1 MRASDD
7 CEFCGGPNEVTLKA
21 EDGFPSIVRACRKC
35 EKKIRA
41 GKALV
46 DIYDFAWWKDK
57 NGIHAAHV
65 DDKKAPKGCRA
76 REDVRWQKVPL
87 GD

>member
-1 MRASDD
+1 VRASDD

-21 EDGFPSIVRACRKC
+21 EDGFPSIVRACRRC
-35 EKKIRA
+35 ERKIRA

-57 NGIHAAHV
+57 DGIHAAHV
-65 DDKKAPKGCRA
+65 DDKKALKGCKA

>member
-35 EKKIRA
+35 EKKIKA
-41 GKALV
+41 GNALV
-46 DIYDFAWWKDK
+46 DIFDFAWWQDKD
-57 NGIHAAHV
+57 GIHTAHV
-65 DDKKAPKGCRA
+65 DDKKAPKGCKA
-76 REDVRWQKVPL
+76 RNLKWRLVPSKK
-87 GD
+87 